1 MHRSALFLILSLL
14 LLNTCKKQNP
24 NFQADA
30 ANPEFLHR
38 TVTALTDIIIHDI
51 FSPPVASRI
60 YAYSSIAAYE
70 CLAAGDP
77 ALKSFA
83 GQLNGLTAVPP
94 PEEGQEYCFPLAAV
108 AAQLRVGKA
117 LIFSEQTMEE
127 HAAALYASID
137 SLSIPDDVYKRSV
150 AYGEQVAGHIMG
162 WAAKDNYKETR
173 TAPKFSLDINNPG
186 RWQPTPPAYMDGVEP
201 NWRQIRPFVLDS
213 AQQFKPNPPTPFSS
227 DKDSQFYAEAMEV
240 YEAVRDAGTTEERAI
255 AAFWDCNPYVSH
267 QQGHVMF
274 ATKKITPGGH
284 WMGIAGVACRTSKAS
299 MAKTAEAYAM
309 TAISLMDGFI
319 SCWDEKYRSNL
330 IRPETYINRY
340 IDPEWRPMLQTPPFP
355 EHTSGH
361 SVISRAAAVVLTHLF
376 GEDFAYV
383 DTVEIPYGL
392 PARSYKGFIQ
402 AAEEAAIS
410 RLYGGIHYRPAI
422 TEGSLQGERVGRH
435 ILRKVETREGMLGK
449 R

>member
-1 MHRSALFLILSLL
+1 
-14 LLNTCKKQNP
+14 
-24 NFQADA
+24 
-30 ANPEFLHR
+30 
-38 TVTALTDIIIHDI
+38 
-51 FSPPVASRI
+51 
-60 YAYSSIAAYE
+60 
-70 CLAAGDP
+70 
-77 ALKSFA
+77 
-83 GQLNGLTAVPP
+83 
-94 PEEGQEYCFPLAAV
+94 
-108 AAQLRVGKA
+108 
-117 LIFSEQTMEE
+117 MEE
-127 HAAALYASID
+127 HAASLYASID
-137 SLSIPDDVYKRSV
+137 SVSIPDDVYERSV
-150 AYGEQVAGHIMG
+150 AYGELVAKHILD

-173 TAPKFSLDINNPG
+173 TAPKFSLDINDPG

-201 NWRQIRPFVLDS
+201 NWRSIRPFVLDS

-227 DKDSQFYAEAMEV
+227 DKNSRFYAEAMEV
-240 YEAVRDAGTTEERAI
+240 YGVTKDENEQALRDI

-284 WMGIAGVACRTSKAS
+284 WMGIAGVASATSKAS

-309 TAISLMDGFI
+309 TAIGLMDGFI

-361 SVISRAAAVVLTHLF
+361 SVISRAAAVILTHLF
-376 GEDFAYV
+376 GEDFEYV

-392 PARSYKGFIQ
+392 PSRSYKGFIQ
-402 AAEEAAIS
+402 ASEEAAIS

-422 TEGSLQGERVGRH
+422 TEGVLQGERVGRH
-435 ILRKVETREGMLGK
+435 ILQKIETREGMLGN